1 MKNPLIGIITIT
13 LLSLFLTQ
21 ACERASNDV
30 QNAESSVI
38 EAERDL
44 EIAQSEI
51 EADVRIYRQEIANKI
66 RENNIAIAEIKE
78 KIQDEEPEIKA
89 AHEVRIANLERLNS
103 ELKREIDNFR
113 VTNRDS
119 WDDFKDQFS
128 DSMDD
133 LGNSL
138 ENFFSETTTYRN

>member
-21 ACERASNDV
+21 ACDRASNDV

-66 RENNIAIAEIKE
+66 RENNIAIADIKE

-89 AHEVRIANLERLNS
+89 AHEVRIANIERLNS

-138 ENFFSETTTYRN
+138 ENFFSETTTSRN